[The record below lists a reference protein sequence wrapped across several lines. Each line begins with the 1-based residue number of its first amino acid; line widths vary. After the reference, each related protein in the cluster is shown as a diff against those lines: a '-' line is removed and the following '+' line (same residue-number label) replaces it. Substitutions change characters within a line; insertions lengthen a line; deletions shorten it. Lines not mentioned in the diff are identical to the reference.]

1 LQNARTRLRYALK
14 PDDSAILKKH
24 PGLLHATSWDAS
36 FVGFLYALPEPIAAA
51 RAIIVATPTSRATLS
66 GRTAC
71 PSLEE
76 GLRLMQPP
84 DRSLTATLAELPP
97 EWPDDPLPA
106 IRAAVGAANQM
117 LVVLDDD
124 PTGTQS
130 VHSIRVLTRWTI
142 DALRAEL
149 ESEAPAVY
157 LLTNSR
163 SMPLAQAQAL
173 NAEIGRNIQAAT
185 QPSTRRPVV
194 VSRSDSTLRGHF
206 PGEVDALA
214 AALGGGFDATLLIPA
229 FIAGGRYTIND
240 VHYVADGDRLI
251 PAGETDFARDATFGY
266 RASNLR
272 EWVAEQTGGRVPA
285 EQVATI
291 SLATIRRTGPEGV
304 AAQLAQLHSDAVCV
318 INAASE
324 RDLAVVA
331 LGIIQAE
338 ARGKYFLYRTAA
350 SIVPLR
356 AGIIRRPLLTRAD
369 LELPAT
375 GGGLIVIGSYV
386 SKTSS
391 QLDALLTQPGLA
403 RIEID
408 VAELLFGDD
417 GEREIARVAA
427 AAELRLRENQDVV
440 LFTSRQLITGAD
452 AEHSLAI
459 GGRVSSALVS
469 IVRSIS
475 VQPRYLLAKG
485 GITSSDIATRGLD
498 VERALVLG
506 QILPGVPVWR
516 LGPESRYPDMVYLVF
531 PGNVGGPGALAE
543 VVAALQSG

>member
-1 LQNARTRLRYALK
+1 
-14 PDDSAILKKH
+14 
-24 PGLLHATSWDAS
+24 
-36 FVGFLYALPEPIAAA
+36 
-51 RAIIVATPTSRATLS
+51 
-66 GRTAC
+66 
-71 PSLEE
+71 
-76 GLRLMQPP
+76 MQPS
-84 DRSLTATLAELPP
+84 DRSLAATLAELPP
-97 EWPDDPLPA
+97 EWPDDLLPA
-106 IRAAVGAANQM
+106 IRAAVRAANEM

-130 VHSIRVLTRWTI
+130 VHGISVLTAWSV

-149 ESEAPAVY
+149 ESATAAVY
-157 LLTNSR
+157 VLTNSR

-173 NAEIGRNIQAAT
+173 NAEIGRNIQAAAH
-185 QPSTRRPVV
+185 PGGRRPVV

-214 AALGGGFDATLLIPA
+214 AALGGDFDATLLIPA

-240 VHYVADGDRLI
+240 IHYVADGDRLT

-266 RASNLR
+266 HASNLR

-285 EQVATI
+285 EQVAAI
-291 SLATIRRTGPEGV
+291 SLETIRSAGPNGV
-304 AAQLAQLHSDAVCV
+304 ADQLAELHSGRVCV

-324 RDLAVVA
+324 RDLVVAA
-331 LGIIQAE
+331 LGILQAE
-338 ARGKYFLYRTAA
+338 ARGKRFLYRTAA

-356 AGIIRRPLLTRAD
+356 AGIRPRPLLVRAD
-369 LELPAT
+369 LDLPAA

-386 SKTSS
+386 SKTSG
-391 QLDALLTQPGLA
+391 QLDALLAQSGLA
-403 RIEID
+403 GVEID
-408 VAELLFGDD
+408 VAELLFGDN

-459 GGRVSSALVS
+459 GRRVSNGLVS
-469 IVRSIS
+469 IVRSIG
-475 VQPRYLLAKG
+475 VRPRYLLAKG
-485 GITSSDIATRGLD
+485 GITSSDTATRGLD

-516 LGPESRYPDMVYLVF
+516 LGPESRYPGMIYIVF

-543 VVAALQSG
+543 VVAALRSA

>member
-1 LQNARTRLRYALK
+1 MLWY
-14 PDDSAILKKH
+14 
-24 PGLLHATSWDAS
+24 
-36 FVGFLYALPEPIAAA
+36 
-51 RAIIVATPTSRATLS
+51 
-66 GRTAC
+66 
-71 PSLEE
+71 LEE
-76 GLRLMQPP
+76 GLRTMQAP
-84 DRSLTATLAELPP
+84 DRSLAATLAKLPP

-106 IRAAVGAANQM
+106 IRAAVRAADEM

-130 VHSIRVLTRWTI
+130 VHGINVLTGWSV

-149 ESEAPAVY
+149 DSETPAVY

-163 SMPLAQAQAL
+163 SMPLAQAQSL
-173 NAEIGRNIQAAT
+173 NTEIGRNIQAAAR
-185 QPSTRRPVV
+185 PGGRRPVV
-194 VSRSDSTLRGHF
+194 ISRSDSTLRGHF

-229 FIAGGRYTIND
+229 FIAGGRYTIDD

-251 PAGETDFARDATFGY
+251 LAGETDFARDATFGY

-285 EQVATI
+285 ARVAAI
-291 SLATIRRTGPEGV
+291 SLETIRRAGPDGV
-304 AAQLAQLHSDAVCV
+304 ATQLAQLHSGDICV

-324 RDLAVVA
+324 RDLAVAA
-331 LGIIQAE
+331 LGTLQAE
-338 ARGKYFLYRTAA
+338 ARGKRFLYRTAA

-356 AGIIRRPLLTRAD
+356 AGIHPRPLLVRAD
-369 LELPAT
+369 LDLPASGPST
-375 GGGLIVIGSYV
+375 SSGGTGGLIVIGSYV
-386 SKTSS
+386 SKTSG
-391 QLDALLTQPGLA
+391 QLEALLEQPGLA
-403 RIEID
+403 GVEID
-408 VAELLFGDD
+408 VAKLLFGDD

-427 AAELRLRENQDVV
+427 VAELRLRENQDVV
-440 LFTSRQLITGAD
+440 LFTSRQLVTGAG

-459 GGRVSSALVS
+459 GRRVSNGLVS
-469 IVRSIS
+469 IVRSITTR
-475 VQPRYLLAKG
+475 PRYLLAKG
-485 GITSSDIATRGLD
+485 GITSSDTATRGLN

-516 LGPESRYPDMVYLVF
+516 LGPESRYPGMVYIVF

-543 VVAALQSG
+543 VVAALR